1 MKIAGGLSRIF
12 RVSKR
17 VSRNLKDT
25 IGLNKEELEN
35 SCTCTPSVL
44 QNADPKNWKE
54 HMFGISRE
62 RWKRLSA
69 QSFWITGAGTGYGR
83 SMAGALAASGA
94 KVFLTGRRIEKLE
107 ESLGEIREVF
117 GIDTENCHLILAD
130 LRCEDE
136 ILRACKEIRG
146 LCDNLSGLV
155 NNAAIP
161 SKPGS
166 MWPLQNDTLE
176 DWQKTI
182 DTNVTAPWLLTRTI
196 LPHMLKDARTRVLF
210 ITSEAGWADT
220 TGFGIYNL
228 SKTALNGLGHSMARE
243 YAVHYPK
250 DDIQINV
257 VSPGEARTEMN
268 QGSTTS
274 PYSIVS
280 IVLHLLSHPAGGP
293 NGRFFHRDGRH
304 LDFCFTKSYAR
315 QLL

>member
-1 MKIAGGLSRIF
+1 MKIAGGLGRLFRASREVL
-12 RVSKR
+12 RS
-17 VSRNLKDT
+17 LK
-25 IGLNKEELEN
+25 GVNKDELGN

-44 QNADPKNWKE
+44 ENADPKNWKE
-54 HMFGISRE
+54 HMFGISQE
-62 RWKRLSA
+62 RWKRFSDQA
-69 QSFWITGAGTGYGR
+69 FWITGAGTGYGR
-83 SMAGALAASGA
+83 SMTGALAASGA

-107 ESLGEIREVF
+107 ESLGEIRNVF

-130 LRCEDE
+130 LRREEE
-136 ILRACKEIRG
+136 ILRACEEVRG

-155 NNAAIP
+155 NNAAVP

-166 MWPLQNDTLE
+166 MYPFLNDTLE

-196 LPHMLKDARTRVLF
+196 LPHMLKDSETRVLF

-220 TGFGIYNL
+220 AGFGIYNL
-228 SKTALNGLGHSMARE
+228 SKAALNSLGHSIARE
-243 YAVHYPK
+243 FTAHYPK
-250 DDIQINV
+250 ADIQINV
-257 VSPGEARTEMN
+257 ISPGEARTEMN
-268 QGSTTS
+268 QGSIIS

-304 LDFCFTKSYAR
+304 LEFCYTTPYAR
-315 QLL
+315 PLL